1 MKIISSGGWLPREKG
16 LRGDGDRRDSNGERE
31 GVVVKE
37 EKVRGR
43 ESYRSSEVEG
53 VLRGRQVRSRGMCFI
68 KAELDKC
75 AFITVGTPHICR
87 YMAVANTLYHLM
99 DHRKRLPVEGY
110 VRLYSNIYCYCKAP

>member
-1 MKIISSGGWLPREKG
+1 M
-16 LRGDGDRRDSNGERE
+16 RGDGDRRFSRRERGGGGKAEGEE
-31 GVVVKE
+31 MA
-37 EKVRGR
+37 RGK
-43 ESYRSSEVEG
+43 ESYRSSEGEG

-75 AFITVGTPHICR
+75 AFITVGPPHICR